1 MIYAAIHIQS
11 WDGPHGLLPA
21 IFTAEQ
27 MTLKETT
34 MTAIIDFEIKI
45 LDSSELKIVLETPG

>member
-1 MIYAAIHIQS
+1 
-11 WDGPHGLLPA
+11 LLPA